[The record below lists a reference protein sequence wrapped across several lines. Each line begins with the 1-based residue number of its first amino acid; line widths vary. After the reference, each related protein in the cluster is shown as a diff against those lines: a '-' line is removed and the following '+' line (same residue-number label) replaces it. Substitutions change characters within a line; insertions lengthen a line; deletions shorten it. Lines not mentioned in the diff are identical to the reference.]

1 MTEKVQQLITTLAQ
15 DLLQK
20 LNIEATVV
28 VSEKD
33 GAMWV
38 AVETEDRG
46 VLIGYHGRSLEAFQ
60 IILGQLV
67 FKKLGT
73 WVRIVVS
80 VGDYRERREEQL
92 KEMAKSAIER
102 VLATG
107 EAVVLSYLTPAE
119 RRLIHLELQ
128 ENPQV
133 TSESEGIGR
142 ERKLVV
148 KLRA

>member
-20 LNIEATVV
+20 LSIEATVV

-107 EAVVLSYLTPAE
+107 EAVVLSYLPPAE